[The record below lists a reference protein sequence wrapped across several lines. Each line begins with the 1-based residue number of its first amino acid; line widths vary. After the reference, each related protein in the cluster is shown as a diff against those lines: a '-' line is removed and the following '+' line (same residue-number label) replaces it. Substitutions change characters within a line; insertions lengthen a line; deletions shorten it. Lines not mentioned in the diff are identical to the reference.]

1 MIQIAPGPVSGR
13 LRAPASK
20 SHAQRVLI
28 AASLAEGTSRILN
41 PGSSA
46 DVRACLSVIQ
56 ALGAQVEDRGQEL
69 LIRGGGQP
77 ASDLLDCG
85 ESGFCLRSTS
95 AVAALFDRRLTL
107 AGHGSLATRPVDM
120 VVDALRQF
128 GVLVETRGGCPP
140 VTIQGPLRGGRAVV
154 DGSSSSQFLS
164 GLLLALPRAQGD
176 SELEVQNLRSG
187 PYVQMTL
194 DVLKAFGLQAEATAD
209 LSRFRI
215 PGRQA
220 YRAATVDV
228 EGDWS
233 GAAFLL
239 VAGAIAGDVTVEGLL
254 AHSAQADRAILAA
267 LEAAGAVPVWEQG
280 AVRVR
285 RTDLRAFDFDAT
297 DCPDLFPPLA
307 ALACHCEGTTRILG
321 VDRLKH
327 KESDR
332 AAALCKELGALGA
345 AVEVQGNLMLVT
357 GGPLRGAT
365 VDSHNDHRIA
375 MAAAVAALRSQF
387 GVAIEGE
394 GCVAKSYPEFFEDLA
409 TLQGHS

>member
-28 AASLAEGTSRILN
+28 AAALAEGTSRILN
-41 PGSSA
+41 PGQSA

-56 ALGAQVEDRGQEL
+56 ALGAQVEDRGAEL

-77 ASDLLDCG
+77 SSDVLDCG

-95 AVAALFDRRLTL
+95 AVAALYDRRLTL
-107 AGHGSLATRPVDM
+107 QGHGSLATRPVDM

-140 VTIQGPLRGGRAVV
+140 VIIQGPLRGGRAVV

-176 SELEVQNLRSG
+176 SELEVKNLRSG

-194 DVLKAFGLQAEATAD
+194 DVLKAFGLRAEATSD
-209 LSRFRI
+209 LSAFRI

-220 YRAATVDV
+220 YRAALVDV

-233 GAAFLL
+233 GAAFPL
-239 VAGAIAGDVTVEGLL
+239 VAGAIAGEVAVEGLL
-254 AHSAQADRAILAA
+254 PHSAQADRAILEA
-267 LEAAGAVPVWEQG
+267 LEAAGATPVWGGGILHIRE
-280 AVRVR
+280 
-285 RTDLRAFDFDAT
+285 TPLKAFDFDAT

-307 ALACHCEGTTRILG
+307 ALACHCAGTTRILG
-321 VDRLKH
+321 VERLKH

-332 AAALCKELGALGA
+332 ATALLKELGALGGKL
-345 AVEVQGNLMLVT
+345 EVQGNTMLIT
-357 GGPLRGAT
+357 GASLAGGT

-375 MAAAVAALRSQF
+375 MAGAVAALRSKS
-387 GVAIEGE
+387 GVVIEGE

-409 TLQGHS
+409 VLQGR

>member
-1 MIQIAPGPVSGR
+1 MIQIAPGPVAGR

-28 AASLAEGTSRILN
+28 AACLAEGTSRILN
-41 PGSSA
+41 PGRSA
-46 DVRACLSVIQ
+46 DVLACLSVIQ
-56 ALGAQVEDRGQEL
+56 ALGAQVEDLGQTL
-69 LIRGGGQP
+69 LIRGGGSP
-77 ASDLLDCG
+77 ASDVLHCG

-95 AVAALFDRRLTL
+95 AVAALYDRPLTL
-107 AGHGSLATRPVDM
+107 EGHGSLATRPVDM

-128 GVLVETRGGCPP
+128 GVRVETRGGCPP

-164 GLLLALPRAQGD
+164 GLLLALPRAKGD
-176 SELEVQNLRSG
+176 SELEVQRLRSG
-187 PYVQMTL
+187 PYVRMTL
-194 DVLKAFGLQAEATAD
+194 DVLRAFGLQAEASPD
-209 LSRFRI
+209 LSSFRI
-215 PGRQA
+215 PGNQA
-220 YRAATVDV
+220 YRATTVDV

-254 AHSAQADRAILAA
+254 AHSAQADRAILEA
-267 LEAAGAVPVWEQG
+267 LEAAGAKPTWEEG

-285 RTDLRAFDFDAT
+285 QAELRGFEFDAT

-307 ALACHCEGTTRILG
+307 ALACHCIGTTRILG

-332 AAALCKELGALGA
+332 AAALIKELGALGA
-345 AVEVQGNLMLVT
+345 VIQVRGNGLEII
-357 GGPLRGAT
+357 GGPLRGST
-365 VDSHNDHRIA
+365 LDSHNDHRIA
-375 MAAAVAALRSQF
+375 MAGAVVALRSRV
-387 GVAIEGE
+387 GAVIEGE
-394 GCVAKSYPEFFEDLA
+394 GCVAKSYPEFFEHLSR
-409 TLQGHS
+409 LQQR